1 MIHGF
6 GLSGLASVLVLGLML
21 QTATPPRTDDP
32 HADPEPTTAS
42 GGCEALAS
50 YVETLFT
57 TLDEHST
64 FADFWV
70 TPDFDG
76 IQQMDR
82 ADIETIVDDGMAL
95 IEDMEMMDVPGP
107 YVTGHDGLALVFDA
121 DIDYVAF
128 LGLDASTVPDLDQ
141 RERGLA
147 LILRGELTVAKA
159 CPDELADIGNY
170 VFYDPSDLETVFE

>member
-21 QTATPPRTDDP
+21 QTATPPRTADP
-32 HADPEPTTAS
+32 HADPDLTTAS
-42 GGCEALAS
+42 GGCEDLVT

-70 TPDFDG
+70 TPDYDG

-82 ADIETIVDDGMAL
+82 AEVEAIVDDGRAL
-95 IEDMEMMDVPGP
+95 IDDMDAMDVPEP
-107 YVTGHDGLALVFDA
+107 YATGHDGLALLFDA

-141 RERGLA
+141 TERGFA

-159 CPDELADIGNY
+159 CPDELADIGDY
-170 VFYDPSDLETVFE
+170 VFYDPADLETVFD